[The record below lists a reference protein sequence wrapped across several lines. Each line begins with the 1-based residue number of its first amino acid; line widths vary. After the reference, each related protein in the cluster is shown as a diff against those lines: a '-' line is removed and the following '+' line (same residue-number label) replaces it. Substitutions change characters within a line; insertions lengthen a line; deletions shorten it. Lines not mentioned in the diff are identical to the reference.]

1 MQPTTPPADP
11 AAAVPASEVAAAWAA
26 RFGEVPGTGIVL
38 GSGMGGVLDA
48 LEGVEWAGSHGD
60 LGLPGPRVAGHGG
73 RAVVGRLGGVRV
85 LALAGRVHPYEG
97 RPDAEV
103 AGAVRAMARA
113 GMRRVVLTSAVGGLV
128 RELAPG
134 ALVRVTDHLNFS
146 GCNPLRGLPSLDL
159 GPAFPDLSGMYEGP
173 LARALDRAAV
183 LDGVGLRRGVYACM
197 PGPSYESP
205 AEVRWLAGL
214 GALVV
219 GMSLAPEAIAARQA
233 GLEVVGL
240 AVVANAAAGLWD
252 EPLRHEDVTAA
263 MGAAAGAVAG
273 LLGAALRLCPA

>member
-1 MQPTTPPADP
+1 MHSTTSPPSAAATRSTPP
-11 AAAVPASEVAAAWAA
+11 SWAA
-26 RFGEVPGTGIVL
+26 LFGEAPGTGLVL

-48 LEGVEWAGSHGD
+48 LDAVEWAGSHGD

-73 RAVVGRLGGVRV
+73 RAVVGRLGGCRV

-97 RPDAEV
+97 RPDDEV

-128 RELAPG
+128 KELVPG

-159 GPAFPDLSGMYEGP
+159 GPSFPDLAGMYEGP
-173 LARALDRAAV
+173 LARAMDKAAV
-183 LDGVGLRRGVYACM
+183 LGRVGLRREVYACM

-214 GALVV
+214 GVLVV

-273 LLGAALRLCPA
+273 LLEASLRLCPA